1 MRNAFL
7 DTLYE
12 LAVRDSRI
20 NLIVGDL
27 GFSVVERFARDIPG
41 QFLNAG
47 IAEQNMTGV
56 AAGMAL
62 SGKKVFTYSI
72 GNFPTMRC
80 LEQVRNDLCYHNAD
94 LKIVSIGAGFSYG
107 TLGMSHHATEDIA
120 IMRALP
126 GMRVIVPADPI
137 ETAAA
142 TKELAAESGPCYL
155 RLGKAGE
162 PKIHKCPVDFKIG
175 RAITLRDGKDVCI
188 IGAGSILKVCV
199 EAAKQLSGVGIS
211 ARVISMH
218 TVKPLD
224 VKTLRCAVSET
235 RAIIT
240 VEEHNVIG
248 GLGGAVAE
256 FLVTSGLPLVPV
268 SILGIKDSFCRQA
281 GKQDYLRRICG
292 ISASDIF
299 ARAKKVLGY
308 AEGNSSMG
316 GG

>member
-12 LAVRDSRI
+12 LAVKDPRI
-20 NLIVGDL
+20 NLLVGDL
-27 GFSVVERFARDIPG
+27 GFSVVERFSKAIPG

-47 IAEQNMTGV
+47 IAEQNMTGI

-72 GNFPTMRC
+72 GNFPTLRC
-80 LEQVRNDLCYHNAD
+80 LEQVRNDLCYHKAD
-94 LKIVSIGAGFSYG
+94 VKIVSVGAGFSYG

-120 IMRALP
+120 IMRSLP
-126 GMRVIVPADPI
+126 GMRVIVPADPV

-142 TKELAAESGPCYL
+142 TRELVAQDGPCYL

-162 PKIHKCPVDFKIG
+162 PAVHEGPVDFKIG
-175 RAITLRDGKDVCI
+175 RAITLREGKDICL
-188 IGAGSILKVCV
+188 IGTGSILKECV
-199 EAAKQLSGVGIS
+199 EAAKELELDGIS

-218 TVKPLD
+218 TIKPLD
-224 VKTLRCAVSET
+224 TETLSRAVAET
-235 RAIIT
+235 RAVIT

-268 SILGIKDSFCRQA
+268 AILGIRDSFCRKA
-281 GKQDYLRRICG
+281 GKQEYLRSFCG
-292 ISASDIF
+292 IAAPDIVRT
-299 ARAKKVLGY
+299 ARNILKAK
-308 AEGNSSMG
+308 
-316 GG
+316 

>member
-12 LAVRDSRI
+12 LALKDPRI

-27 GFSVVERFARDIPG
+27 GFSVVERFARNMPL

-80 LEQVRNDLCYHNAD
+80 LEQVRNDVCYHNAD
-94 LKIVSIGAGFSYG
+94 VKIVSIGAGFSYG

-120 IMRALP
+120 VMRALP
-126 GMRVIVPADPI
+126 GMRVIVPADPA

-142 TKELAAESGPCYL
+142 TEKLVLEDGPCYL

-162 PKIHKCPVDFKIG
+162 PRLHEGPIDFTIG
-175 RAITLRDGKDVCI
+175 RAITMREGKDVCI
-188 IGAGSILKVCV
+188 IGAGAILKVCL
-199 EAAKQLSGVGIS
+199 EAAKELSGAGIS
-211 ARVISMH
+211 ARVVSMH
-218 TVKPLD
+218 TIKPLD
-224 VKTLRCAVSET
+224 TETLRRAVSET
-235 RAIIT
+235 KAVIT
-240 VEEHNVIG
+240 VEEHNVLG

-268 SILGIKDSFCRQA
+268 SILGIRDSFCRKA
-281 GKQDYLRRICG
+281 GKQEYLRAVCG
-292 ISASDIF
+292 ISASDV
-299 ARAKKVLGY
+299 AANAKRLL
-308 AEGNSSMG
+308 ERR
-316 GG
+316 

>member
-7 DTLYE
+7 DTLYA
-12 LAVRDSRI
+12 LAVKDPRI

-27 GFSVVERFARDIPG
+27 GFSVVERFARNIPR

-80 LEQVRNDLCYHNAD
+80 LEQVRNDVCYHNAD
-94 LKIVSIGAGFSYG
+94 VKIVSVGAGFSYG

-126 GMRVIVPADPI
+126 GMRVIVPADPV

-142 TKELAAESGPCYL
+142 TKELAADNGPCYL

-162 PKIHKCPVDFKIG
+162 PVVHEGLIDFKIG
-175 RAITLRDGKDVCI
+175 RAITLREGRDVCI
-188 IGAGSILKVCV
+188 IGAGAILKVCV
-199 EAAKQLSGVGIS
+199 EAAKELAGAGIS
-211 ARVISMH
+211 ARVVSMH
-218 TVKPLD
+218 TIKPLD
-224 VKTLRCAVSET
+224 TETLSRAVCET
-235 RAIIT
+235 RAVIT

-256 FLVTSGLPLVPV
+256 FLVTSGLPLIPV
-268 SILGIKDSFCRQA
+268 SILGIRDSFCRKA
-281 GKQDYLRRICG
+281 GTQDYLRSISG
-292 ISASDIF
+292 ISASDVA
-299 ARAKKVLGY
+299 ARAKKIL
-308 AEGNSSMG
+308 ERR
-316 GG
+316 